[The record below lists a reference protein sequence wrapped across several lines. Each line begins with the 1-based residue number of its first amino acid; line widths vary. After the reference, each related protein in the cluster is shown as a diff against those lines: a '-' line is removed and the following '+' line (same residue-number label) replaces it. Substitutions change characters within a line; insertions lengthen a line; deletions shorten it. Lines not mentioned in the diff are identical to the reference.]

1 MVSRDKIKNFL
12 FLFGYFLLLFNIAFI
27 FNIIAIRKKTNL
39 KEEPFQLTIDEFKD
53 AKEYFKNS
61 KKKVKITFWHNLYA
75 EERKVLNKI
84 IQDFEKDYPGIE
96 VLEDNK
102 GNWGQIFK
110 HVSNALTVDK
120 QPNLVVSYPDHV
132 GFYHKSNKVLP
143 LDAFIDKDEDFKN
156 NKQNDFLPYYFA
168 PIQIED
174 KIKHYYYL
182 PFLKT
187 TEIMFYNKDLLKSI
201 HDKIPELIND
211 KGEIAKDSLSWVQMD
226 EISKILKDS
235 NKKDFIPIV
244 VDSESNLFIISTQQ
258 KGINY
263 PLTKEQTQ
271 DFLHNSEV
279 QELLQEFKTRYDN
292 KHLTLGKL
300 TGEED
305 KVPELLINNN
315 IAFYI
320 TSTRRLDNLCIDN
333 AFIPKLGYTN
343 VPTVNSESNKNILQG
358 SNVNLFY
365 SKNKD
370 EMLASWFFL
379 KHLTSEDVYK
389 DFLKENKFFNITRQA
404 SITQVKDRINEIESE
419 INKKLTDSNKE
430 ETNKL
435 KLRKEFLEKFIL
447 QNANSQESQKNFFT
461 IYVFENSDFFINI
474 IADLFIEVLMIDK
487 NLNDKDTDA
496 RIKELLTEAIN
507 RI

>member
-1 MVSRDKIKNFL
+1 M
-12 FLFGYFLLLFNIAFI
+12 
-27 FNIIAIRKKTNL
+27 
-39 KEEPFQLTIDEFKD
+39 
-53 AKEYFKNS
+53 
-61 KKKVKITFWHNLYA
+61 
-75 EERKVLNKI
+75 
-84 IQDFEKDYPGIE
+84 
-96 VLEDNK
+96 
-102 GNWGQIFK
+102 
-110 HVSNALTVDK
+110 
-120 QPNLVVSYPDHV
+120 
-132 GFYHKSNKVLP
+132 
-143 LDAFIDKDEDFKN
+143 
-156 NKQNDFLPYYFA
+156 
-168 PIQIED
+168 
-174 KIKHYYYL
+174 
-182 PFLKT
+182 
-187 TEIMFYNKDLLKSI
+187 
-201 HDKIPELIND
+201 
-211 KGEIAKDSLSWVQMD
+211 
-226 EISKILKDS
+226 
-235 NKKDFIPIV
+235 
-244 VDSESNLFIISTQQ
+244 
-258 KGINY
+258 
-263 PLTKEQTQ
+263 
-271 DFLHNSEV
+271 
-279 QELLQEFKTRYDN
+279 
-292 KHLTLGKL
+292 